1 MSSNQI
7 IVTGSAGFIGFHVCM
22 QLLSKGL
29 SVIGIDCITDY
40 YDIKLKNNRLRQLTA
55 YENYTHLYN
64 RIEKLDAGSLSLG
77 SNKIIIVHLAAQAGV
92 RHSIDYPK
100 EYAETNLMGTFN
112 ILEIARELNC
122 KHLLVASTSSVY
134 GNAKSFPLAET
145 FHTSTPLSFYAATKK
160 SSEVMAYSYSHL
172 YSIPTTVFRFFTVYG
187 PWGRPDMALFKFTES
202 IINDKPIDVY
212 NYGEMKRDFTYIEDL
227 ARAIVLLIDYIP
239 TNNKK
244 DEFISPYRILN
255 IGNSK
260 PEKLMDYIKAIE
272 TSLGKEAIKNFMPLQ
287 DGDVKET
294 WCDSD
299 ALFKLTNFRPET
311 DIHTGVK
318 KFIDWYLD
326 YSRNNDH

>member
-1 MSSNQI
+1 MPFFDLSSVLNYTVRFKDVKCQQPNYCNWKRR
-7 IVTGSAGFIGFHVCM
+7 VHWLSCM
-22 QLLSKGL
+22 YATLFKGL

-145 FHTSTPLSFYAATKK
+145 FHTSTPLSFYAATK
-160 SSEVMAYSYSHL
+160 
-172 YSIPTTVFRFFTVYG
+172 IF
-187 PWGRPDMALFKFTES
+187 
-202 IINDKPIDVY
+202 
-212 NYGEMKRDFTYIEDL
+212 
-227 ARAIVLLIDYIP
+227 
-239 TNNKK
+239 
-244 DEFISPYRILN
+244 
-255 IGNSK
+255 
-260 PEKLMDYIKAIE
+260 
-272 TSLGKEAIKNFMPLQ
+272 
-287 DGDVKET
+287 
-294 WCDSD
+294 
-299 ALFKLTNFRPET
+299 
-311 DIHTGVK
+311 
-318 KFIDWYLD
+318 
-326 YSRNNDH
+326 